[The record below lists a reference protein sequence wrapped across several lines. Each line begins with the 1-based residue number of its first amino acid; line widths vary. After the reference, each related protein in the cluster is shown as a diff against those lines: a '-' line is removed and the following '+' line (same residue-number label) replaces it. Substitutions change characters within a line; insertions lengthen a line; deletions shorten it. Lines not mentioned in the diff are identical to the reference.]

1 MNKGCRDGDLHAPFP
16 IPGAKVGAL
25 VAEKRGKRART
36 RDLEDRQIYAGNK
49 TKFAVNIIA
58 VY

>member
-1 MNKGCRDGDLHAPFP
+1 MLPSH
-16 IPGAKVGAL
+16 PGAKVGAL
-25 VAEKRGKRART
+25 VAEKRGERARA

-49 TKFAVNIIA
+49 TKITANIIA